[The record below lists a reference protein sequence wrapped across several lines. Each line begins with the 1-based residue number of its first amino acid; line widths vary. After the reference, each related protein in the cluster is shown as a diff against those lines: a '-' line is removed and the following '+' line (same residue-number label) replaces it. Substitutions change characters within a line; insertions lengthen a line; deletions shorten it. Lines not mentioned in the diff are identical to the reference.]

1 MGTLLQDVRYA
12 LRMLGKSPGFTAVA
26 VATLA
31 LGIGANTAIFSI
43 VHAALLRPLPYAAPQ
58 RLYTLGEVR
67 PQIKELD
74 ADTSYP
80 DLQDWQRATKT
91 FESLAAY
98 APDSVTVT
106 GTGAP
111 ENLRAARCSYN
122 FFMTL
127 GVSPMLGRDFQL
139 GEDKA
144 GGAKVVLLTSPYW
157 KTHFASNPA
166 ALGQSLRLEGVSY
179 TVVGVLPDGFE
190 FAPAGSAVLW
200 QPLNLD
206 AQFAARRSLRWL
218 HVVGRLND
226 GVTFPQGLAE
236 MRTINAALAAA
247 HPKENGAIE
256 IVISE
261 LRERIVGQVR
271 PLLLVLLGAVG
282 FVLFIACANVA
293 HLMLMRATTRRK
305 EIAIRV
311 ALGARRLDVVRQLL
325 TESVLLSI
333 LGGVIGVFLA
343 SWGGQLLIAVIPER
357 TRREMPF
364 LSSAQIDFSTFV
376 FLVAISFLAGLA
388 SGLIPAWQM
397 AGSESG
403 EALKE
408 ETRTSTGG
416 RMVLLRDTLVL
427 TELAVSIVLLTGAG
441 LMVRS
446 LNALLRQNPGFDGRN
461 VLTFVVSLPESS
473 YKDDPSF
480 IQFEHRLRQALLQLP
495 GVQETAVVSRLPLT
509 AAGNTIRF
517 VIEGHPKAKGEEDE
531 ANMRDVSPGYFAL
544 MKIPVL
550 EGRNYGPEDDIKA
563 PPRMVVNQAFVDR
576 YLSGESP
583 LGKRVKFTY
592 SDALPLQEI
601 IGVVANENSEG
612 LDAPVRPIIYNSFEQ
627 DPNSAFYVVM
637 RTAQDPE
644 SMISAARG
652 ALQGIDS
659 QLPMIEP
666 RSIEGVISDSYGVFL
681 RRFPSRLITSFALLA
696 LTLAAVGLYGQISF
710 GVAQRTREIGV
721 RMALGARSGDV
732 MRLIMARGL
741 ALTVGGLVVGTAAAL
756 VFTRLLSSLL
766 FGVTPADPWTMSAAV
781 VVLAA
786 VSFAAS
792 FIPAR
797 RATKVDPMIALRYE

>member
-1 MGTLLQDVRYA
+1 MGTLPQDVRYA

-74 ADTSYP
+74 ADASYP
-80 DLQDWQRATKT
+80 HLQHWQRATKT

-98 APDSVTVT
+98 APDSATVT

-111 ENLRAARCSYN
+111 ENLRAARCTYN
-122 FFMTL
+122 FFTSL

-144 GGAKVVLLTSPYW
+144 GGAKVVLLTYPYW

-166 ALGQSLRLEGVSY
+166 
-179 TVVGVLPDGFE
+179 
-190 FAPAGSAVLW
+190 
-200 QPLNLD
+200 
-206 AQFAARRSLRWL
+206 
-218 HVVGRLND
+218 
-226 GVTFPQGLAE
+226 
-236 MRTINAALAAA
+236 
-247 HPKENGAIE
+247 
-256 IVISE
+256 
-261 LRERIVGQVR
+261 
-271 PLLLVLLGAVG
+271 
-282 FVLFIACANVA
+282 
-293 HLMLMRATTRRK
+293 
-305 EIAIRV
+305 
-311 ALGARRLDVVRQLL
+311 
-325 TESVLLSI
+325 
-333 LGGVIGVFLA
+333 
-343 SWGGQLLIAVIPER
+343 
-357 TRREMPF
+357 
-364 LSSAQIDFSTFV
+364 
-376 FLVAISFLAGLA
+376 
-388 SGLIPAWQM
+388 
-397 AGSESG
+397 
-403 EALKE
+403 
-408 ETRTSTGG
+408 
-416 RMVLLRDTLVL
+416 
-427 TELAVSIVLLTGAG
+427 VSIVLLAGAG

-480 IQFEHRLRQALLQLP
+480 IQFEHRLRQALLKLP
-495 GVQETAVVSRLPLT
+495 GMQETAVVSRLPLT
-509 AAGNTIRF
+509 AAGNTIRL

-531 ANMRDVSPGYFAL
+531 ANMRDVSPDYFAL

-550 EGRNYGPEDDIKA
+550 EGRNYGPKDDIKA

-592 SDALPLQEI
+592 SDALQLQEI

-627 DPNSAFYVVM
+627 GPNSAFYVVM

-652 ALQGIDS
+652 ALQGIDL

-666 RSIEGVISDSYGVFL
+666 RSMEGVISDSYGVFL
-681 RRFPSRLITSFALLA
+681 RRFPSRLITSLALLA

-710 GVAQRTREIGV
+710 SVAQRTKEIGV

-732 MRLIMARGL
+732 MRLIMTRGL
-741 ALTVGGLVVGTAAAL
+741 ALTVGGLLVGTAAAL
-756 VFTRLLSSLL
+756 VFTRLLRSPL
-766 FGVTPADPWTMSAAV
+766 FGVTAADPWTMGAAV
-781 VVLAA
+781 VVLTA